1 MWIININLFQF
12 SLAKYYFY
20 ANFVI
25 KISMKYLLLSFI
37 LFNDNFSYKL
47 LKKLFQF
54 KLILIGNICF
64 IKIKHIMLNKIKI
77 YKKKAFIYY

>member
-12 SLAKYYFY
+12 SSAKYYFY
-20 ANFVI
+20 ANFQ
-25 KISMKYLLLSFI
+25 ISMKYLLLSFI

-64 IKIKHIMLNKIKI
+64 IKIKHIILNKIKI